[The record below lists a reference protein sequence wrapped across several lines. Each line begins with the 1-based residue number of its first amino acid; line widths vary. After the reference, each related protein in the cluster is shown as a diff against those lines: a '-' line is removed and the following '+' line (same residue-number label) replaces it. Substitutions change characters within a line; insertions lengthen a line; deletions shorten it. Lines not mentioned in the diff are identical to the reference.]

1 VTVDLDA
8 IIARIGQDDERR
20 MVLMPV
26 ELRAEGDEG
35 TVLEGYGATFNQ
47 WAQIGPS
54 SWGFMERIAPGAFAE
69 TIREDDI
76 RSFFN
81 HDSNHV
87 LGRNTTKTLQLSED
101 EKGLRT
107 VIRPPDTAA
116 ARDVVTLI
124 KRGDVSG
131 MSFMFRVRKDQ
142 WDDPD
147 GEDGMPKRTLLDVKL
162 IEVGPVSL
170 PAYPQTSIGA
180 RDKSSALIEALTA
193 RARAVTQN
201 EDAGRV
207 AVADADRARRL
218 RFAQA
223 GL

>member
-1 VTVDLDA
+1 MTVDIDA
-8 IIARIGQDDERR
+8 IVARIGQDDERR
-20 MVLMPV
+20 MVVLPV
-26 ELRAEGDEG
+26 EMRAEGDEG
-35 TVLEGYGATFNQ
+35 TVLDGYGALFDQ

-54 SWGFMERIAPGAFAE
+54 SWGFMERIAPGAFTE
-69 TIREDDI
+69 TIKEDDI

-81 HDSNHV
+81 HDGNYV
-87 LGRNTTKTLQLSED
+87 LGRNTTKTLTLSED
-101 EKGLRT
+101 AKGLRT

-180 RDKSSALIEALTA
+180 RDKSSALIEALAA
-193 RARAVTQN
+193 RARASAQH
-201 EDAGRV
+201 EDVGRA
-207 AVADADRARRL
+207 AVADADRGRRL

-223 GL
+223 GR

>member
-1 VTVDLDA
+1 MTLDLTA
-8 IIARIGQDDERR
+8 LRATLGQDDECR
-20 MVLMPV
+20 VLVLPV

-35 TVLEGYGATFNQ
+35 TVLDGYGATFNQ

-54 SWGFMERIAPGAFAE
+54 SWGFMERIAPGAFAT
-69 TIREDDI
+69 TIKEDDI

-87 LGRNTTKTLQLSED
+87 LGRTSNKTLSLSED
-101 EKGLRT
+101 DKGLRT
-107 VIRPPDTAA
+107 VIRPPDTQA
-116 ARDVVTLI
+116 ARDAITLI

-170 PAYPQTSIGA
+170 PAYPQTSIAA
-180 RDKSSALIEALTA
+180 RDQAKALMEALQA
-193 RARAVTQN
+193 RARAASEAETRSRS
-201 EDAGRV
+201 A
-207 AVADADRARRL
+207 ATDADRGRRL
-218 RFAQA
+218 RLAQA
-223 GL
+223 GR